1 MVPAT
6 RVTAMDLRADTK
18 DGDRRASG
26 EATEADQ
33 EAIMVMVPFKL
44 SVAAL
49 LGAPSGTTKVA
60 PNWS

>member
-49 LGAPSGTTKVA
+49 LGAPSGTT
-60 PNWS
+60 